1 MQGGVRK
8 GLLAEAVEFALE
20 VFVLAEPATKAAF
33 ANVGFARGGA
43 DGRTV
48 SRASMAR
55 SCDGVRPS
63 FRIFDEFI
71 AVRLV
76 DDNFFMMRNS
86 PHVYATRT
94 VGMILGA

>member
-8 GLLAEAVEFALE
+8 GLLAEAAEFVLE
-20 VFVLAEPATKAAF
+20 VVVPRSQRRRLLSPTLASRAA
-33 ANVGFARGGA
+33 AAMERA
-43 DGRTV
+43 V

-55 SCDGVRPS
+55 SCEGVRPS
-63 FRIFDEFI
+63 LRTFDEFI

-86 PHVYATRT
+86 PHVYATRPAG
-94 VGMILGA
+94 VILGS